1 MRQGSTLALVAL
13 IWFLLLVAPALIKQ
27 AQADGGSAPV
37 GGWVL
42 PDAMQGRRVPP
53 IFLLSR
59 PDVQADLGMKPDQV
73 ADAGR
78 VIADLY
84 RKAAALQGRKDQ
96 AAIEQRRVVDEE
108 QRLWLETRLTEDQV
122 GRLTEIDLRWEGV
135 AAIITRPTLAET
147 LSLSDDQRAAL
158 TRLATERN
166 ARHARP
172 AERDPTAADR
182 HFVQQVWAT
191 LSDGQRKRW
200 ERMIGRT
207 FAITTTAATGG
218 RTVR

>member
-1 MRQGSTLALVAL
+1 MRQGSTLALVAAS
-13 IWFLLLVAPALIKQ
+13 WLLVLGSPAPVQ
-27 AQADGGSAPV
+27 AGADGSSSLA
-37 GGWVL
+37 GGWIL
-42 PDAMQGRRVPP
+42 PDSMQGRRVPP

-59 PDVQADLGMKPDQV
+59 PDVQADLAMKPDQV
-73 ADAGR
+73 ADAAR
-78 VIADLY
+78 VIADLFH
-84 RKAAALQGRKDQ
+84 KAAALQGRKDQ

-158 TRLATERN
+158 TRLASDRAT
-166 ARHARP
+166 RHNRTAEHDP
-172 AERDPTAADR
+172 AAADHR
-182 HFVQQVWAT
+182 FVQQVWAN

-200 ERMIGRT
+200 ERMIGRPFT
-207 FAITTTAATGG
+207 IMATAAAGG
-218 RTVR
+218 RTTR